1 MSAFSRE
8 LFSFV
13 EVARERSIRRAAEKL
28 NLSPSALSRQM
39 QLLEQ
44 EFGAKLFVRVP
55 QGVQL
60 TEPGRLLLRQ
70 AEKWLG
76 DESAVRAAMR
86 VWPQGLTVPL
96 RLGIMECLVPFVG
109 AVLDAGVP
117 LPLAVTV
124 GDTGRLVEFLGSNR
138 LDGAMAFNLPRL
150 PGLRV
155 HAEGDHHLGFVS
167 SPAMAPAGAPP
178 VRLEACLDYPLCLPD
193 TTLSVWPRLE
203 AEIYRARADPR
214 IVLRSNSIA
223 LILDFVASG
232 RGASF
237 LNWLDVAPG
246 VARGE
251 LRFAPLANRRLTDRL
266 YLVTATNA
274 PPSPVALKALR
285 DLYRAIPSSPKNEL
299 EQE

>member
-13 EVARERSIRRAAEKL
+13 EVARERSIRRAADKL
-28 NLSPSALSRQM
+28 NVSPSALSRQM
-39 QLLEQ
+39 QLLER
-44 EFGAKLFVRVP
+44 EFGAKLLVRLP

-60 TEPGRLLLRQ
+60 TEPGRTLLHQ

-86 VWPQGLTVPL
+86 LSPQGLLAPL

-109 AVLDAGVP
+109 AALDAGVAS
-117 LPLAVTV
+117 PLAVTV
-124 GDTGRLVEFLGSNR
+124 GDTARLVDLLGSNR
-138 LDGAMAFNLPRL
+138 LDGAMAFNVPRL
-150 PGLRV
+150 PGLRI

-167 SPAMAPAGAPP
+167 SPGMAPAGAPP
-178 VRLEACLDYPLCLPD
+178 LRLEDCLDHPLCLPD

-203 AEIYRARADPR
+203 AEIYRTRADPR
-214 IVLRSNSIA
+214 VVLRSNSIA
-223 LILDFVASG
+223 LILDFVAAG

-237 LNWLDVAPG
+237 LNWLDAAPG

-251 LRFAPLANRRLTDRL
+251 LRFAPLANRRLSDRL

-274 PPSPVALKALR
+274 PPGPTALKALTC
-285 DLYRAIPSSPKNEL
+285 LYRAIPSPPENAPSR
-299 EQE
+299 